1 MLEILNSAPPSEFAA
16 EPAMIYDMAVLIN
29 AVYQQKIE
37 PTQAGH
43 IPKRI
48 VNKLRPQL
56 KGQPHYTYDGNDKYT
71 DMIFDLL
78 VEMRILQLTKPPF
91 SDMKPCLEPGPQLTA
106 WSRLDL
112 IEQVKQILKEW
123 THSRKI
129 TDLVGA
135 EFDPM
140 DSYSYYYIMEVRK
153 GRQPLLNQLHTCEP
167 GKWYRVDSLLEEL
180 WEKEAGAMRHG
191 SSSKKSRRGDKEAHL
206 KWMKSDGQI
215 YIGMLDSTLRD
226 LGIVALGYEVAPT
239 DEEHPNPTT
248 FMLSEIAATLFSA
261 QEQST
266 QASVHS
272 NNEQAGNQRYLIIQ
286 PSFELLLLQPH
297 LPTLYSVLPFTQVNQ
312 IGVASRL
319 TLTKAS
325 LLRGM
330 AAGYNIEQIIQALEE
345 RSQKELPQNVVYTLR
360 DWARQYKE
368 TRVSQV
374 LLLEVSSEDMI
385 AQLCASPKL
394 QGFGIR
400 QLTSFILAVNGDT
413 DLRELRNTLEKE
425 GIAPHLVG
433 NFSNR
438 SSSSSRNYY

>member
-1 MLEILNSAPPSEFAA
+1 MLETLNSAPPIQFAA
-16 EPAMIYDMAVLIN
+16 EPAMIYDMAVLVN

-78 VEMRILQLTKPPF
+78 VDMHILQLTKPPF
-91 SDMKPCLEPGPQLTA
+91 SDMKPCLEPGPQLVA
-106 WSRLDL
+106 WSHLDL
-112 IEQVKQILKEW
+112 TEQVKQILNEW
-123 THSRKI
+123 THNRKI

-135 EFDPM
+135 DFDPW
-140 DSYSYYYIMEVRK
+140 DSYSYYYTMEVRK
-153 GRQPLLNQLHTCEP
+153 GRQPLLNHLGTCEL
-167 GKWYRVDSLLEEL
+167 GKWYTIDSLLEEL
-180 WEKEAGAMRHG
+180 WEKEAGAMRHV
-191 SSSKKSRRGDKEAHL
+191 SSSKKSRRGDSDARQ

-215 YIGMLDSTLRD
+215 YIGMLDSTMRD
-226 LGIVALGYEVAPT
+226 LGLVALGYEVAPT
-239 DEEHPNPTT
+239 EEEHPNPTT
-248 FMLSEIAATLFSA
+248 FMLSEIAATLFST
-261 QEQST
+261 QEHNT
-266 QASVHS
+266 QTSEYS
-272 NNEQAGNQRYLIIQ
+272 NNGQTGNQRCLIVQ
-286 PSFELLLLQPH
+286 PNFELLLLQPH

-319 TLTKAS
+319 TLTRAS

-345 RSQKELPQNVVYTLR
+345 RSQKELPQNVTYTLR

-385 AQLCASPKL
+385 AQLSASPKL
-394 QGFGIR
+394 QSFGIR
-400 QLTSFILAVNGDT
+400 QLAPFMLAVNGDT
-413 DLRELRNTLEKE
+413 DLRELRNVLEKA

-433 NFSNR
+433 NFSSRSSNNR
-438 SSSSSRNYY
+438 SYY

>member
-1 MLEILNSAPPSEFAA
+1 MLETVNLVPPTEFAA
-16 EPAMIYDMAVLIN
+16 EPAMIYDMVVLVN

-78 VEMRILQLTKPPF
+78 VDMRILQLTKPPF
-91 SDMKPCLEPGPQLTA
+91 SDMKPYLEPGPQLVA

-112 IEQVKQILKEW
+112 VEQVKQILKEW
-123 THSRKI
+123 THNRKI

-135 EFDPM
+135 DFDPW
-140 DSYSYYYIMEVRK
+140 DSYSYYYTMEVRK
-153 GRQPLLNQLHTCEP
+153 GRQPLLNQLRICEP
-167 GKWYRVDSLLEEL
+167 SKWYRIDSLLEEL
-180 WEKEAGAMRHG
+180 WEKEAGAMRHV
-191 SSSKKSRRGDKEAHL
+191 SSSKKSKRGDSEARL
-206 KWMKSDGQI
+206 NWMKSDGQV

-226 LGIVALGYEVAPT
+226 LGLVALGYEVAPT
-239 DEEHPNPTT
+239 EEEHPNPTT
-248 FMLSEIAATLFSA
+248 FMLSEIAATLFSTH
-261 QEQST
+261 EQNT
-266 QASVHS
+266 QASEQS
-272 NNEQAGNQRYLIIQ
+272 NHEQRGNQRYLIVQ

-297 LPTLYSVLPFTQVNQ
+297 LPTLYSVLPFAQVNQ

-319 TLTKAS
+319 TLKRAS

-330 AAGYNIEQIIQALEE
+330 AAGYNIEQIIQILEE
-345 RSQKELPQNVVYTLR
+345 CSQKELPQNVIYTLR

-374 LLLEVSSEDMI
+374 LLLEVSSEDII
-385 AQLCASPKL
+385 AQLCASSKL

-400 QLTSFILAVNGDT
+400 QLAPSMLAVNGDT

-425 GIAPHLVG
+425 GIAPHLAG
-433 NFSNR
+433 NFSSRSSNR
-438 SSSSSRNYY
+438 SYS